1 MVMTGPASPP
11 RRIGHL
17 PTALVLLFSLALT
30 GAASVAT
37 RRAEE
42 RRWEGAFRQLAARP
56 VAAVQES
63 IYLHIGDL
71 ESIGSFYAA
80 SRLVERDEF
89 RSFVAGVL
97 ARRPGIAAV
106 EWAPRLP
113 ARQRASFE
121 AAGPPGFRIT
131 ELDARGRRVPA
142 GRREVYYP
150 IWYAEPD
157 RVEEAQLGLDLA
169 SDPGYHQALLRAAA
183 RGGVSA
189 TGPLLAAAGDRP
201 GAYVGLVLPIRHY
214 RGQAAVKGDPQGYV
228 VLVLRVADLVERALA
243 KTAPEGVAVSLYD
256 ERAGAHG
263 VQLYPRAGP
272 ATTDPER
279 ELASGTSYGGRLQVA
294 GREWVMVCRPSAK
307 GLPRFRDWASW
318 AVLGIGLL
326 FSGLLTAYVASV
338 VGRVSWAERL
348 VGERTA
354 ELSNANDRLQG
365 EVTER
370 RRAQSDLA
378 ARNRELESFVYMA
391 SHDLRTPLTSI
402 EGFTRLL
409 EESYADRLDA
419 DGREFLQRVQENAAH
434 MTALVEDLLELSR
447 VTSNQEPKGTVTVA
461 EVIAQVCEELQQAI
475 AESGAEITVP
485 DDLPVV
491 HASPTRLRQVFTNL
505 ISNGIKFSRDGVA
518 PRVAIGWE
526 RTPEGHRFSVQ
537 DNGIGIAHEQ
547 RGQVF
552 EIFSRLK
559 DKDVSGTGIGLAIVK
574 RIVESHGGEVGVEST
589 PGEGSTFW
597 FTVPENGQESATG
610 DRGSG
615 TATAFGAGRECG

>member
-1 MVMTGPASPP
+1 MAMTDSP

-17 PTALVLLFSLALT
+17 PTVLVLLFSLALT

-63 IYLHIGDL
+63 IYLYTGDL

-97 ARRPGIAAV
+97 GRRPGIVAV

-113 ARQRASFE
+113 ARERAAFE
-121 AAGPPGFRIT
+121 AAAPRGFQIT
-131 ELDARGRRVPA
+131 ELSARGRRLPA

-150 IWYAEPD
+150 IWYAEPASVA
-157 RVEEAQLGLDLA
+157 RTQLGLDLA

-183 RGGVSA
+183 RDGVSA
-189 TGPLLAAAGDRP
+189 TVPLLSTTGDRP

-214 RGQAAVKGDPQGYV
+214 RGQEAAPGDPQGYV
-228 VLVLRVADLVERALA
+228 VVLLSVADLVERALA

-256 ERAGAHG
+256 ERAGAGG
-263 VQLYPRAGP
+263 VQLYPRTGP
-272 ATTDPER
+272 AEIDPER
-279 ELASGTSYGGRLQVA
+279 ALASGTSYGARLQVA
-294 GREWVMVCRPSAK
+294 GREWVMICKPSAG
-307 GLPRFRDWASW
+307 GLTPFRDWGSW

-326 FSGLLTAYVASV
+326 FSGLVTAYVASV
-338 VGRVSWAERL
+338 AGRVSWAERL
-348 VGERTA
+348 VAERTA
-354 ELSNANDRLQG
+354 ALSNANDRLQG

-370 RRAQSDLA
+370 RRAEDDLA
-378 ARNRELESFVYMA
+378 ARNRELESFVSMA

-409 EESYADRLDA
+409 AESYADRLDA
-419 DGREFLQRVQENAAH
+419 DGQEFLHRVQENAAH

-447 VTSNQEPKGTVTVA
+447 VTSNREPKGTVPVA
-461 EVIAQVCEELQQAI
+461 EVIAQVREELRQAI
-475 AESGAEITVP
+475 AGSGAEITVP

-491 HASPTRLRQVFTNL
+491 RASPTRLRQVFTNL
-505 ISNGIKFSRDGVA
+505 ISNAIKFSRDGVP

-526 RTPEGHRFSVQ
+526 RTPEAYRFSVQ
-537 DNGIGIAHEQ
+537 DNGIGIAQEQ
-547 RGQVF
+547 RSQVF

-559 DKDVSGTGIGLAIVK
+559 DKDVAGTGIGLAIVK

-597 FTVPENGQESATG
+597 FSVPENGQGTAG

-615 TATAFGAGRECG
+615 VGDRD